1 MSDVKIFLFTFSQSE
16 SGRRGSLVEI
26 TMDRNTDTLEMLTK
40 YLSLLEEK
48 LLIAAE
54 FLDRIEFL
62 RKEIRIT
69 LAQLS
74 TLR

>member
-1 MSDVKIFLFTFSQSE
+1 MSSDRFFLFTTAK
-16 SGRRGSLVEI
+16 SGRRESLVEI
-26 TMDRNTDTLEMLTK
+26 TMDRNTDTREDLLR

-48 LLIAAE
+48 LPVAAG
-54 FLDRIEFL
+54 FPDRIEFF